1 MKTCP
6 RCGTHV
12 MDDHRVCVKCG
23 ETFAEAEAGAPEAAV
38 TEPVLRPRRES
49 LRYLREL
56 APRRERVAEMMP
68 HPVGWVLGIG
78 LPVIVCL
85 ASLHAVFLPGAAKAG
100 AKKKATEAAQKRTE
114 FGRCLAQGRA
124 ATSSECGV
132 LPETDTVQRFACQVS
147 RNAMEY
153 GRCVGSM
160 AGRFGRCLS
169 RCGQAARACSAG
181 CAAAG
186 VKGGA
191 DTVRCLMPCWREKI
205 DDCARGCF

>member
-1 MKTCP
+1 
-6 RCGTHV
+6 

-23 ETFAEAEAGAPEAAV
+23 ETFTEPEAGAPDGAV
-38 TEPVLRPRRES
+38 TEPVARPVQRN

-56 APRRERVAEMMP
+56 APRRERVAELLP

-78 LPVIVCL
+78 IPVIACL
-85 ASLHAVFLPGAAKAG
+85 AVLHAVFLGDTARAG
-100 AKKKATEAAQKRTE
+100 VKKKSAEAAQKRSE
-114 FGRCLAQGRA
+114 FGRCVAQGRA
-124 ATSSECGV
+124 ATASECGV

-160 AGRFGRCLS
+160 AGKFGRCLS
-169 RCGQAARACSAG
+169 RCGQAARSCSAG

-186 VKGGA
+186 VQGWS
-191 DTVRCLMPCWREKI
+191 DTARCLMPCWREKV
-205 DDCARGCF
+205 DECARGCF